1 MKRISKILFTLGLVL
16 VLGSVSLN
24 IYTKYKQEQAKNNFT
39 QKINK
44 ENNENSEIN
53 LGDEIG
59 LIDIPSIGINSV
71 IVSGTNKEQIRYYV
85 GHFENTA
92 MPGENG
98 NFCIAGH
105 SSTVYNNIF
114 NDLDKIKINDEIKI
128 TSLKGE
134 FTYIVSDIF
143 ETEPTNMSVL
153 NQDNDLK
160 ELTIVTCTNQGKDRL
175 IVKGNLK

>member
-1 MKRISKILFTLGLVL
+1 MKKISKILFTLGLVL

-39 QKINK
+39 QKIN
-44 ENNENSEIN
+44 EEDNENMEIN

-59 LIDIPSIGINSV
+59 LIDIPSVNISSV
-71 IVSGTNKEQIRYYV
+71 IVSGTGKEQIRYYV
-85 GHFENTA
+85 GHFEDTP

-105 SSTVYNNIF
+105 SSTVYNNVF
-114 NDLDKIKINDEIKI
+114 NNLKKIKLNDEIKI
-128 TSLKGE
+128 TTSKGE

-175 IVKGNLK
+175 IVKGILK